1 MGWAL
6 LFQRQSSRGSGC
18 GQDQPEAGYKEQ
30 AEERLPSLP
39 HWRQEKDQ
47 SGCGSNKTTF
57 EKTPGVQR
65 EVMEHRVQ
73 SIYVHT
79 GLWTMS
85 LRSLHPKDSIS
96 VGETGRQQ
104 SEWCWGKEEK
114 PGFHKCWSS
123 HQPQTLGSCL
133 LGGVLHTRR
142 KVPLH
147 CKQSPKKSD
156 RT

>member
-1 MGWAL
+1 MGKT
-6 LFQRQSSRGSGC
+6 SRK
-18 GQDQPEAGYKEQ
+18 QDIRN
-30 AEERLPSLP
+30 RLRRDSRVC
-39 HWRQEKDQ
+39 HTGGRRRTSQ
-47 SGCGSNKTTF
+47 GVGAITTF